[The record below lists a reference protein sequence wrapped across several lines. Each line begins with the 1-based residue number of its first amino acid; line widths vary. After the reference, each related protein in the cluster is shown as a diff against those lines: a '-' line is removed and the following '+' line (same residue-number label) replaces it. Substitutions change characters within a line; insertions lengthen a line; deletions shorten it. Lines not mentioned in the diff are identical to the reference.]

1 MAPILVSTELRT
13 YDTELTVGLPRYV
26 WSDGKRPS
34 QWDGTSFDEPQMEVR
49 SDARVVVSVSS
60 TSDKHCRRI
69 LTLAKPHPRQRRHD
83 RLPGVSLRRSERKS
97 AVPRDPEVPSE
108 QVQERV
114 FTM

>member
-49 SDARVVVSVSS
+49 SSARCRLGEQHLGQALQEDPHTCEASS
-60 TSDKHCRRI
+60 ATE
-69 LTLAKPHPRQRRHD
+69 AP
-83 RLPGVSLRRSERKS
+83 
-97 AVPRDPEVPSE
+97 
-108 QVQERV
+108 
-114 FTM
+114 